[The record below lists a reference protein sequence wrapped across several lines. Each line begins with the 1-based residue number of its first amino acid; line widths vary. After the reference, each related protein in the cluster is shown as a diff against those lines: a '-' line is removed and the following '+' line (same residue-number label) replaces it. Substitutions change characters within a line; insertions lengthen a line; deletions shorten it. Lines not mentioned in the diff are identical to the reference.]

1 MAYGTLVLW
10 QIKISHYNEKARWAL
25 DYKRVPH
32 RRRAPFPLFGTLPT
46 AWVLTRGTTFPVLQL
61 DGRAIGDSTR
71 IIAALEERYPEPPL
85 YPADPAERDRALA
98 LEDFFDEELA
108 PHVRRLA
115 WYETMQDPRA
125 FVAAALPGSG
135 PLVQRALRVGN
146 PVSAAV
152 VRLRYGISE
161 DTARTARERIV
172 AAMHRLEAE
181 IGPGGYLAGDRFS
194 VADLAAAALFTP
206 LVRPPERP
214 HLPRGELV
222 PPLQR
227 FCDELAEMPGSDWI
241 LDMYRRHR
249 GTSAEIVAGR
259 A

>member
-1 MAYGTLVLW
+1 MADGTPVLW
-10 QIKISHYNEKARWAL
+10 QIKVSHYNEKARWAL
-25 DYKRVPH
+25 DYKRVAH

-46 AWVLTRGTTFPVLQL
+46 AWVLTRGITFPILQL

-85 YPADPAERDRALA
+85 YPADPAEHARALA

-108 PHVRRLA
+108 PDVRRLA
-115 WYETMQDPRA
+115 WHETMKDPRA
-125 FVAAALPGSG
+125 FVAAALPGST
-135 PLVQRALRVGN
+135 PLVQRALRAGS
-146 PVSAAV
+146 PLSAAV
-152 VRLRYGISE
+152 VRRRYGVSA
-161 DTARTARERIV
+161 DTAQRARERIV
-172 AAMHRLEAE
+172 TAMHRLESE
-181 IGPGGYLAGDRFS
+181 IGPSGYLAGDRFS
-194 VADLAAAALFTP
+194 VADLTAAALFTP

-214 HLPRGELV
+214 YLPAGEFV

-249 GTSAEIVAGR
+249 GTSAEIRAAG
-259 A
+259 